1 MNFDIVITSCI
12 YPNTFFINSNLTIND
27 RILNTHDNLKWICE
41 FIIKENI
48 QANIY
53 LLESSFIEINNDD
66 LIQLIPAEFKD
77 KIIFTQF
84 CFTDEEKLMI
94 REKGKGYSE
103 LLMLKKYV
111 EINNNGDYFLKIS
124 GRYKVT
130 NISKLFESS
139 LIQGSSDIIL
149 DYSFFF
155 KKCSTIIFCIRKN
168 VFLEYFLTDIS
179 LLDDKSGMFIERY
192 FLSIL
197 KSPQITK
204 AKFKIRPNFPVFLKS
219 GSYNST
225 YTFSKQLITDLIYKF
240 P

>member
-1 MNFDIVITSCI
+1 MNLDIVVTSCI
-12 YPNTFFINSNLTIND
+12 YPNTFFINSNLTTHD

-41 FIIKENI
+41 SIIKVNI

-66 LIQLIPAEFKD
+66 LKQLIPVEFKD

-84 CFTDEEKLMI
+84 CFTDEEKKMI
-94 REKGKGYSE
+94 RDKGKGYSE
-103 LLMLKKYV
+103 LLMLKKYI
-111 EINNNGDYFLKIS
+111 EINNNVDYFLKIS
-124 GRYKVT
+124 GRYQVI
-130 NISKLFESS
+130 NIPKLFECS
-139 LIQGSSDIIL
+139 LIECSSDIII

-155 KKCSTIIFCIRKN
+155 KKCSTILFYIRKN
-168 VFLEYFLTDIS
+168 VFLEHFLSNIS

-197 KSPQITK
+197 KSSKISK
-204 AKFKIRPNFPVFLKS
+204 SKFKTRPIFPVLLKS
-219 GSYNST
+219 GSHNSSYT
-225 YTFSKQLITDLIYKF
+225 YFKQFITNLIYKF